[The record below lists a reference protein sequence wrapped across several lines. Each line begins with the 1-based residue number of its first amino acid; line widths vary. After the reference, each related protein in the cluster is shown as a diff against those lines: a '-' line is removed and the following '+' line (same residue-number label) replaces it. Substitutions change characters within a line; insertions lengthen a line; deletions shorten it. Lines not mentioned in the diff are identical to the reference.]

1 MNYGS
6 MNTLAILVAA
16 VAGWLFGAAW
26 YGILGK
32 QWMAA
37 LGKTREELRTGGNG
51 PLLPMILSAAA
62 DILMAYFLA
71 GLIAHLGAAHINARG
86 GAISGALVWIGFVI
100 TTMIVNNTFA
110 GRDRRLL
117 LIDGGH
123 WLFVLVIMGAII
135 GAFST

>member
-1 MNYGS
+1 MNAAG
-6 MNTLAILVAA
+6 MNTLVILGAA
-16 VAGWLFGAAW
+16 VAGWLFGAVW

-32 QWMAA
+32 PWMAA
-37 LGKTREELRTGGNG
+37 LGKTREELRAGGS

-62 DILMAYFLA
+62 DILMAFFLA

-86 GAISGALVWIGFVI
+86 GAISGALVWTGFVI
-100 TTMIVNNTFA
+100 TTMVVNNTFA

-117 LIDGGH
+117 AIDGGH

-135 GAFST
+135 GAFGA